1 MKQWGGNTNYKRE
14 SKPVEKP
21 VSRRRAQ
28 REPEKTEHQSSEA
41 WRVGKTIAG
50 TSNPARQRNLEHIA
64 LRKKRQRRNAIIVIL
79 ILLALGGLS
88 LCIARYLNDLHE
100 ERLAQM
106 KQANPMEPTVPIV
119 DENAGQN
126 VSQRAKVFVARL
138 EADAKDFNLEI
149 DHVVLPFQMA
159 REVLVYFKGRTEY
172 YKMTLERGS
181 TVQIEDASRMM
192 RYLDGKEKKAE
203 YVDLRVEGKAYY
215 K

>member
-1 MKQWGGNTNYKRE
+1 MKQWGGDANYRRE
-14 SKPVEKP
+14 TKPEEKP

-28 REPEKTEHQSSEA
+28 REPEAERSAEA

-64 LRKKRQRRNAIIVIL
+64 LRKKRQRRNAIIVIAVL
-79 ILLALGGLS
+79 IGVGIVS

-106 KQANPMEPTVPIV
+106 QQANPMTPTVPIV

-126 VSQRAKVFVARL
+126 VSQRAKTFVARL

-192 RYLDGKEKKAE
+192 VYLDGKEKKVE

>member
-1 MKQWGGNTNYKRE
+1 MKQWGGNVNYRRE
-14 SKPVEKP
+14 SKPAEK
-21 VSRRRAQ
+21 SQAKRRDVRA
-28 REPEKTEHQSSEA
+28 PEKTEQRTAQE

-50 TSNPARQRNLEHIA
+50 ASNPARQRNLEHIA
-64 LRKKRQRRNAIIVIL
+64 LRKKRARRNAIIVIL
-79 ILLALGGLS
+79 VLIAVGGVA

-100 ERLAQM
+100 ERVAQM
-106 KQANPMEPTVPIV
+106 QKNNPMEPTVPII
-119 DENAGQN
+119 DENEGQN
-126 VSQRAKVFVARL
+126 ISQRAKTFVARL
-138 EADAKDFNLEI
+138 EADAKDFSLEI

-159 REVLVYFKGRTEY
+159 REVIVYFKGRTEY

-192 RYLDGKEKKAE
+192 RYLDGKEKKAK

>member
-1 MKQWGGNTNYKRE
+1 MKQWGGNANYRRE
-14 SKPVEKP
+14 TKPEEKP
-21 VSRRRAQ
+21 VSRRRVQ
-28 REPEKTEHQSSEA
+28 REPEVERSSDA

-64 LRKKRQRRNAIIVIL
+64 LRKKRQRRNAIIVIAVL
-79 ILLALGGLS
+79 IGVGIVS

-106 KQANPMEPTVPIV
+106 QQANPMTPTVPIV

-126 VSQRAKVFVARL
+126 VSQRAKTFVARL

-192 RYLDGKEKKAE
+192 VYLDGKEKKVE

>member
-1 MKQWGGNTNYKRE
+1 MKQWGGNANYRRE
-14 SKPVEKP
+14 TKPAEKP
-21 VSRRRAQ
+21 VSRRRVQ
-28 REPEKTEHQSSEA
+28 REPEAERSSDA

-64 LRKKRQRRNAIIVIL
+64 LRKKRQRRNAIIVIAVL
-79 ILLALGGLS
+79 IGVGIVS

-106 KQANPMEPTVPIV
+106 QQANPMTPTVPIV

-126 VSQRAKVFVARL
+126 VSQRAKTFVARL

-192 RYLDGKEKKAE
+192 VYLDGKEKKVE
-203 YVDLRVEGKAYY
+203 YVDLRVEGKAFY

>member
-1 MKQWGGNTNYKRE
+1 MKQWGGDANYRRE
-14 SKPVEKP
+14 TKPAEKP
-21 VSRRRAQ
+21 VSRRRAS
-28 REPEKTEHQSSEA
+28 RSEPEAERSSDA

-64 LRKKRQRRNAIIVIL
+64 LRKKRARRNAIIVIA
-79 ILLALGGLS
+79 ILVAIGTLA
-88 LCIARYLNDLHE
+88 IFITRYLNDLRE
-100 ERLAQM
+100 ERLAQI
-106 KQANPMEPTVPIV
+106 QRANPMEPTVPIV
-119 DENAGQN
+119 DENAGRN
-126 VSQRAKVFVARL
+126 VSQRAKTFVARL
-138 EADAKDFNLEI
+138 ESDAKDFSLEI

-181 TVQIEDASRMM
+181 TVQAEDASRMM
-192 RYLDGKEKKAE
+192 RYLDGKEKKAK

>member
-1 MKQWGGNTNYKRE
+1 MKQWGGNANYRRE
-14 SKPVEKP
+14 TKPEEKP
-21 VSRRRAQ
+21 VSRRRVQ
-28 REPEKTEHQSSEA
+28 REPEAERSSDA

-64 LRKKRQRRNAIIVIL
+64 LRKKRQRRNAIIVIAVL
-79 ILLALGGLS
+79 IGVGIVS

-106 KQANPMEPTVPIV
+106 QRANPMTPTVPIV

-126 VSQRAKVFVARL
+126 VSQRAKTFVARL

-192 RYLDGKEKKAE
+192 VYLDGKEKKVE

>member
-1 MKQWGGNTNYKRE
+1 MKQWGGNANYRRE
-14 SKPVEKP
+14 TKPAEKP

-28 REPEKTEHQSSEA
+28 REPEAERSAEA

-64 LRKKRQRRNAIIVIL
+64 LRKKRQRRNAIIVIAVL
-79 ILLALGGLS
+79 IGVGIVS

-106 KQANPMEPTVPIV
+106 QQANPMTPTVPIV

-126 VSQRAKVFVARL
+126 VSQRAKTFVARL

-192 RYLDGKEKKAE
+192 VYLDGKEKKVE

>member
-1 MKQWGGNTNYKRE
+1 MKQWGGNANYRRE
-14 SKPVEKP
+14 TKPEEKP
-21 VSRRRAQ
+21 VSRRRVQ
-28 REPEKTEHQSSEA
+28 REPEAERASDA

-64 LRKKRQRRNAIIVIL
+64 LRKKRQRRNAIIVIAVL
-79 ILLALGGLS
+79 IGVGIVS

-106 KQANPMEPTVPIV
+106 QQANPMTPTVPIV

-126 VSQRAKVFVARL
+126 VSQRAKTFVARL

-192 RYLDGKEKKAE
+192 VYLDGKEKKVE

>member
-1 MKQWGGNTNYKRE
+1 MKQWGGNANYRRE
-14 SKPVEKP
+14 TKPEEKP
-21 VSRRRAQ
+21 VSRRRVQ
-28 REPEKTEHQSSEA
+28 REPEAERSAEA

-50 TSNPARQRNLEHIA
+50 ASNPARQRNLEHIA
-64 LRKKRQRRNAIIVIL
+64 LRKKRQRRNAIIVIAVL
-79 ILLALGGLS
+79 IGVGIVS

-106 KQANPMEPTVPIV
+106 QQANPMTPTVPIV

-126 VSQRAKVFVARL
+126 VSQRAKTFVARL

-192 RYLDGKEKKAE
+192 VYLDGKEKKVE

>member
-1 MKQWGGNTNYKRE
+1 MEQWGGNANYRRE
-14 SKPVEKP
+14 TKPEEKP
-21 VSRRRAQ
+21 VSRRRVQ
-28 REPEKTEHQSSEA
+28 REPEAERSAEA

-64 LRKKRQRRNAIIVIL
+64 LRKKRQRRNAIIVIAVL
-79 ILLALGGLS
+79 IGVGIVS

-106 KQANPMEPTVPIV
+106 QQANPMTPTVPIV

-126 VSQRAKVFVARL
+126 VSQRAKTFVARL

-192 RYLDGKEKKAE
+192 VYLDGKEKKVE

>member
-1 MKQWGGNTNYKRE
+1 MKQWGGNANYRRE
-14 SKPVEKP
+14 TKPAEKP

-28 REPEKTEHQSSEA
+28 REPEAERSAEA

-64 LRKKRQRRNAIIVIL
+64 LRKRRQRRNAIIVIAVL
-79 ILLALGGLS
+79 IGVGIVS

-106 KQANPMEPTVPIV
+106 RQANPMTPTVPIV

-126 VSQRAKVFVARL
+126 VSQRAKTFVARL

-159 REVLVYFKGRTEY
+159 REILVYFKGRTEY

-192 RYLDGKEKKAE
+192 VYLDGKEKKVE